1 MKTLVQYINE
11 SFDRFYKLS
20 EQDKNTLLRLD
31 LEYHLLFEKFSLEQV
46 HFMNVT
52 NSSKEIER
60 IVDKFHKNED
70 FDLNIKYEKSK
81 FEDKQFCDDLIEKLN
96 NLRHQFY
103 SLNCYLSKFYIE
115 NIEEKIA
122 SIDFFRSYIKNP
134 DTRSKFI
141 TKPSETVYTEAI
153 KILKENKFQEVKKL
167 DKQFQRDFT
176 PEESQK
182 RLQKIIDKHGY
193 GWKVIIDDNMIPR
206 MSVRPYKEFRI
217 SRNNQFSEV
226 DLQSLEVHEIEV
238 HTARKYYGLQTGLFL
253 FLYGLNGNNT
263 LDEGIAIYNSLHK
276 TKTPKPNILF
286 YTAIKIVMLYHLDD
300 MTNLEIFKFVK
311 DLTNAPDNVIA
322 LSLIRINRV
331 ANDTILF
338 NSSANS
344 DSVDRDYLTGYL
356 MVKEMSDDE
365 REELIKYPIG
375 PAQIYELDNI
385 KKFLKVNKFEPLNYT
400 RSEENDNG
408 EAY

>member
-1 MKTLVQYINE
+1 
-11 SFDRFYKLS
+11 
-20 EQDKNTLLRLD
+20 
-31 LEYHLLFEKFSLEQV
+31 
-46 HFMNVT
+46 MNVT

-60 IVDKFHKNED
+60 IVDLFHKNKD

-96 NLRHQFY
+96 NLRHEFY

-122 SIDFFRSYIKNP
+122 SIDFFRAYIKNP
-134 DTRSKFI
+134 NTRSKFI
-141 TKPSETVYTEAI
+141 TKPSENVYTEAI

-286 YTAIKIVMLYHLDD
+286 YNAIKIVMLYHLDD

-356 MVKEMSDDE
+356 MVKEMADDE
-365 REELIKYPIG
+365 REQLIKYPIG
-375 PAQIYELDNI
+375 PAQIYELENI